1 MTKLLDLLLFIS
13 IVESLVDN
21 LQWNSSLDGID
32 DCNLVKLLGFRPLV
46 LSWHFGPSLIMSNII
61 IVQMT

>member
-32 DCNLVKLLGFRPLV
+32 DCKVAIL
-46 LSWHFGPSLIMSNII
+46 
-61 IVQMT
+61 